1 MRSRR
6 GAIGKK
12 GCNLEKNSS
21 STDYPVPDRT
31 AERARLIDVSPQ
43 GKLYGL
49 LFFGASV
56 SPEFGRTERWIIR
69 CFDFP
74 LRLPLLRF
82 HRARPGNARRFQSRQ
97 FQPSVMTSMATAA
110 AATANARRSLL
121 FDEDRSLWSVETP
134 ETGNGRTDNGGR
146 GSKLSAV

>member
-82 HRARPGNARRFQSRQ
+82 HRARPGNARFQSRQ